1 MGGARVSVWLQV
13 LEKGGDGRGAAAKGV
28 GEWGCGCTKK
38 GGLGGRA
45 ARVRGG

>member
-1 MGGARVSVWLQV
+1 VWLQV

-28 GEWGCGCTKK
+28 GEWGAATQR

>member
-1 MGGARVSVWLQV
+1 VCGCKCLIKEEMGG
-13 LEKGGDGRGAAAKGV
+13 GAAAKGV
-28 GEWGCGCTKK
+28 GEWGGGCTKK